1 MVFKI
6 KEEVTNQPS
15 QVNLIDD
22 DFSMILE
29 LSLFAFNIK
38 REVCDVLKSLKKKK
52 KRFEERKVHNMLSL
66 MLNLRF
72 KSFYLISS
80 FIGHGE
86 GVSTIEEYN
95 KQSLYPM
102 FLKCYQ
108 HLHLMT

>member
-1 MVFKI
+1 VFKI

-22 DFSMILE
+22 DFSIILE
-29 LSLFAFNIK
+29 LSLFAWNIK
-38 REVCDVLKSLKKKK
+38 REVCSVLKKFLFRK

-72 KSFYLISS
+72 KSFHLISS
-80 FIGHGE
+80 FIGHWE

-95 KQSLYPM
+95 KQSSYPM

-108 HLHLMT
+108 RLHLMT